1 MMGKSNL
8 REKPWSLAVFCGSRS
23 GSKTAYGDQARLLGN
38 LMAEKGVRLVF
49 GAGHI
54 GLMGAV
60 ADGVIEKGGQT
71 FGVIPTSLVEREL
84 AHPGLTKLVQT
95 KTMHERKAIMADH
108 ADAFVALPGGF
119 GTLDEIFEILTW
131 SQLGIHGKPVAIL
144 DCDGFFQGLL
154 DWLRSV
160 VQEGFLKEKCLENLR
175 VFKDPGRLLE
185 GLASLIDQTNSSVH
199 SKLSDIR

>member
-1 MMGKSNL
+1 
-8 REKPWSLAVFCGSRS
+8 
-23 GSKTAYGDQARLLGN
+23 
-38 LMAEKGVRLVF
+38 MAQRGVRLVF
-49 GAGHI
+49 GGGHI

-71 FGVIPTSLVEREL
+71 FGVIPTSLVTREL
-84 AHPGLTKLVQT
+84 AHPGLTQLVQT

-131 SQLGIHGKPVAIL
+131 AQLGIHSKPVAIL
-144 DCDGFFQGLL
+144 DCGGFFQGLL
-154 DWLRSV
+154 DWLGSV

-175 VFKDPGRLLE
+175 VYQDPDLLLE
-185 GLASLIDQTNSSVH
+185 GLASLIGQTNSSVH